1 MTTVLRGPLGT
12 DHVRGL
18 RRLKVAV
25 RELHNEFA
33 ELEGNLG
40 KVLPHFKEWT
50 FRSLGM
56 KPIWWNFEELYKAD
70 YHGTDEEL
78 YEVIV
83 SPGGQLQVRR
93 LP

>member
-1 MTTVLRGPLGT
+1 MTTVLSGPLGA

-18 RRLKVAV
+18 RRLNQAV
-25 RELHNEFA
+25 RELHEDFA
-33 ELEGNLG
+33 ELEGDLR
-40 KVLPHFKEWT
+40 KVLPDFKEWT
-50 FRSLGM
+50 FRHLDM

-83 SPGGQLQVRR
+83 SPEGLLHVRR